1 MGTIRW
7 GERSEPQNSRLS
19 LRPNPL
25 SPHGRYIT
33 AFTGT
38 WGEGMA
44 LALVLVIVAALA
56 ILTVGLALDHAVEMR
71 IAGNRKAAETAFR
84 NAEAGLA
91 LAQQRLAQ
99 RFASDPG
106 NLQRQRT
113 GTAALPDWDFL
124 FLGAVPY
131 TGRHSRNDLYDEV
144 KVDLGMDHRFKVFAR
159 LPEDRKDGAFNDLS
173 GDNTRVVLRSVGFG
187 PAGAEQE
194 TEMMV
199 EAAAEP
205 SASVSY
211 AQEGGGSMPGYVN
224 MKDRN
229 AVTVRGSSLA
239 AVR

>member
-38 WGEGMA
+38 GGEGMA